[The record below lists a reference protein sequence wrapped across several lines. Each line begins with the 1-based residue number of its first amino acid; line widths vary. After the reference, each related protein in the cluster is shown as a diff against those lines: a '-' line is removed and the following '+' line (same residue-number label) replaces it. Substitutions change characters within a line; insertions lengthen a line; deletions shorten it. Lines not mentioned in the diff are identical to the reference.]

1 MSDKHTINQNIVL
14 EKESGVERDN
24 ILLIPLRLVFYYRQ
38 QRIDSHN
45 ILIIP
50 QYVHN
55 NKENIRK
62 RPASWQR
69 PQLAYFLMQQ

>member
-1 MSDKHTINQNIVL
+1 MCIKWRENEALLALMSDEHTINQNIVL

-24 ILLIPLRLVFYYRQ
+24 ILLIPLPLVFYYRQ

-50 QYVHN
+50 Q
-55 NKENIRK
+55 
-62 RPASWQR
+62 
-69 PQLAYFLMQQ
+69 